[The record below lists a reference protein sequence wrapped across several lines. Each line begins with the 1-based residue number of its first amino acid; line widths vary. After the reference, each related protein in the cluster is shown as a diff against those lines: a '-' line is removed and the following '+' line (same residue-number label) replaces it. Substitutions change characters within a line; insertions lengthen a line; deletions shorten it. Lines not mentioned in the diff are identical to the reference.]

1 MNASLINRCRKAFSQ
16 LPYPWKILVALT
28 FPFLVLHEYAHIFA
42 LQKLFNKPYDLNR
55 IKVVSTGWLIGVALP
70 MGEYIKAE
78 NAKELPAIGVKLVI
92 ASLAPLVLCVL
103 LLTLYLVTQPL
114 LAAHY
119 KQTLIG
125 LLPPASGMLKAAYY
139 TGKYLF
145 ILWIACLF
153 PSRADWRTAYKASKL
168 IVQPE
173 KEFEE
178 WVEE

>member
-1 MNASLINRCRKAFSQ
+1 MNASWINRYRKAFGQ
-16 LPYPWKILVALT
+16 LPFLWKVLVGFT

-42 LQKLFNKPYDLNR
+42 LQKLFNKPYDLKR
-55 IKVVSTGWLIGVALP
+55 IKIVSRGWLIGVALP
-70 MGEYIKAE
+70 MDEYLKAE
-78 NAKELPAIGVKLVI
+78 NAKELPEIGVKLVI

-114 LAAHY
+114 LASHY
-119 KQTLIG
+119 KLTLIG
-125 LLPPASGMLKAAYY
+125 LDPPASGMLKAGYY
-139 TGKYLF
+139 TGKYLA

-153 PSRADWRTAYKASKL
+153 PSRADWRTAYNASKL

-178 WVEE
+178 WVNE